1 MVDDLDD
8 GTTAVFPR
16 GRVVGALVGAE
27 VGCALAKVLGGSGGN
42 TTSAWFGDGEEI
54 RALLDSIALGFGF
67 GLGSGMEKVGKVSVP
82 TSNVSSRLTVR
93 GEEL

>member
-1 MVDDLDD
+1 MVEDLDA

-27 VGCALAKVLGGSGGN
+27 VDCALVKVLGVSGGN
-42 TTSAWFGDGEEI
+42 TTSAWFGDGEGT

-67 GLGSGMEKVGKVSVP
+67 GFGSGMEKIGKVSVP
-82 TSNVSSRLTVR
+82 ISDVSSRLTVR